1 MTYSSLILSRS
12 WPRRNQADIGNRRL
26 EDHMPIRSMTGFA
39 QVKGELISQ
48 AGRNAGPP
56 ATGSAS
62 VPGNGH
68 LAFAL
73 SLKSVNHR
81 FLDLHFRLGSDSL
94 EMQLRRLLKEK
105 IARGHVE
112 VTLNLERGTSE
123 TFALNRPLV
132 SAYIAA
138 FRAAASEFSV
148 PAEPDLNAVL
158 RIPGALDSPTSP
170 EDGALESA
178 VMATVNEVLDRLN
191 QMREQEGRSVEREL
205 RQRMAHLLEAVK
217 TVQLHR
223 GPVLQSYVER
233 LQSRLQELLGSSAD
247 RERVLQEAA
256 LLVDRS
262 DIQEEVVRLE
272 NHVRHFLGLLDENGE
287 VGKKLD
293 FLLQEM
299 NREANTLLSKT
310 SGLAG
315 EALKI
320 TEAGLIM
327 KAEIEKSRE
336 QVQNLE

>member
-1 MTYSSLILSRS
+1 
-12 WPRRNQADIGNRRL
+12 
-26 EDHMPIRSMTGFA
+26 MPIRSMTGFA
-39 QVKGELISQ
+39 QVKGELTSQ
-48 AGRNAGPP
+48 KDGGLNP
-56 ATGSAS
+56 AQTALAAS
-62 VPGNGH
+62 QGDSR
-68 LAFAL
+68 LAFSL

-81 FLDLHFRLGSDSL
+81 FLDLHFRLPSGSDSL

-112 VTLNLERGTSE
+112 VTLSLERGSSD

-132 SAYIAA
+132 AAYIKA
-138 FRAAASEFSV
+138 FRAAAAEFSV
-148 PAEPDLNAVL
+148 AAEPDLNTVL
-158 RIPGALDSPTSP
+158 RIPGALESASDPG
-170 EDGALESA
+170 DGALESA
-178 VMATVNEVLDRLN
+178 VMARVGEVLDRLN
-191 QMREQEGRSVEREL
+191 QMREQEGRGIEREL
-205 RQRMAHLLEAVK
+205 RQRMEHLGEAVK
-217 TVQLHR
+217 MVQTHR
-223 GPVLQSYVER
+223 KTVLQNYVER
-233 LQSRLQELLGSSAD
+233 LQSRLQELIGAGTD

-262 DIQEEVVRLE
+262 DIQEEIVRLE
-272 NHVRHFLGLLDENGE
+272 NHVQHFLGLLDEDGE

-310 SGLAG
+310 SGLAS

-320 TEAGLIM
+320 TEAGLVM